1 MQMTFRWFGKDLDT
15 VSLEQIKQIPGVV
28 GVVPAL
34 HYLPAGE
41 AWEMEDVQ
49 KMYDEITAAGLTMEC
64 IESVNVHEDIKLGLP
79 TRDKLIE
86 NYKKSIRNLAKVG
99 VKVICYNF
107 MPVFDWT
114 RTDLYMPLPDGSTCL
129 SYDGKQVEGKSPEDM
144 FKEIDDNSNGYAMP
158 GWETERMGEIKELF
172 AKYKTIEDFANADV
186 ADIEEI
192 IRPCGLYKT
201 KARSIVTMCRQIMD
215 NFGGEIP
222 DTIEKLTTLAG
233 IGRKTANLVMGDVFH
248 KPAVV
253 TDTHCIRIC
262 GRLGLTKNK
271 EPAKVEEDLRK
282 ILPPERSSDFC
293 HRLVLFGR
301 EYCKARG
308 ERCSECPLLDICGSR
323 K

>member
-1 MQMTFRWFGKDLDT
+1 MTKKERAQMIVER
-15 VSLEQIKQIPGVV
+15 LEQVYPEGICS
-28 GVVPAL
+28 L
-34 HYLPAGE
+34 
-41 AWEMEDVQ
+41 D
-49 KMYDEITAAGLTMEC
+49 
-64 IESVNVHEDIKLGLP
+64 
-79 TRDKLIE
+79 
-86 NYKKSIRNLAKVG
+86 YKKPHELMIARQTFCTVYRRKG
-99 VKVICYNF
+99 EY
-107 MPVFDWT
+107 
-114 RTDLYMPLPDGSTCL
+114 RH
-129 SYDGKQVEGKSPEDM
+129 
-144 FKEIDDNSNGYAMP
+144 
-158 GWETERMGEIKELF
+158 ERAF

-262 GRLGLTKNK
+262 GRLGLTKNN

-282 ILPPERSSDFC
+282 ILPLRDPLISVTVLYCSDVNTARQGENAVASVPC
-293 HRLVLFGR
+293 LISAAAENDRRLL
-301 EYCKARG
+301 K
-308 ERCSECPLLDICGSR
+308 
-323 K
+323 

>member
-1 MQMTFRWFGKDLDT
+1 M
-15 VSLEQIKQIPGVV
+15 I
-28 GVVPAL
+28 
-34 HYLPAGE
+34 AGRLS
-41 AWEMEDVQ
+41 AQCTD
-49 KMYDEITAAGLTMEC
+49 AR
-64 IESVNVHEDIKLGLP
+64 VNIV
-79 TRDKLIE
+79 T
-86 NYKKSIRNLAKVG
+86 
-99 VKVICYNF
+99 
-107 MPVFDWT
+107 
-114 RTDLYMPLPDGSTCL
+114 
-129 SYDGKQVEGKSPEDM
+129 
-144 FKEIDDNSNGYAMP
+144 
-158 GWETERMGEIKELF
+158 KELF

-201 KARSIVTMCRQIMD
+201 KARSIVAMCRQIMD